1 MSKETYLV
9 KGMDCV
15 SCATS
20 IEKALKNIEGVK
32 DAKVS
37 YAAGKVFLEH
47 DGTVTKEDVK
57 KTVED
62 VGYFLDEEK
71 SDEHMSY
78 GMEMNHGEHSGH
90 DHAKMESEGQISLLK
105 KKFIIGAVV
114 SVVVLFLSFGGRTA
128 AFIPSQLSLII
139 MLLLAIPV
147 EFWVGKQFWRGM
159 YFEFK
164 NMRPGMD
171 SLVALGTGAA
181 FFFSVV
187 IVIMRL
193 VPQFSVSLLA
203 QFSPYFDA
211 AVVVITLI
219 ILGKYLEAR
228 AKGSASK
235 AIKKLLKLQA
245 KTAHHVDDKGNVHDM
260 DIAMV
265 KVGDVLLVKQG
276 EKVPVDGIIIEG
288 SASLDESMISGES
301 LPLDKKEGDKV
312 IGATIN
318 VSGLFKMKAV
328 KIGNETFLARIVK
341 VVEEAQASKA
351 PIQRLA
357 DKITGVFVPIV
368 IAIAVATFVIWMFFG
383 PRPRLSYS
391 IVNMVAV
398 LVVACPC
405 ALGLAT
411 PIAVIT
417 GTGKGAE
424 KGIIIRNAQALEVAG
439 KTNVV
444 VLDKTGTITSGQPV
458 VTDIVPHLSSGPE
471 FVLQIAASLGKN
483 TNHPLDLAVVRKA
496 ESLGIKSVMV
506 NDFQTV
512 PGKGIFG
519 TVGGK
524 KYYFGNKKLIS
535 DANIG
540 LDDIEK
546 IFIGL
551 EEGGKTALILADGS
565 GPKGIIGIADTI
577 KKGAKEAISRLKD
590 MGLDVWM
597 ITGDNEKTA
606 KYIAKDVGIENI
618 LAGVLPEQK
627 SLKIKE
633 LQQKGAIVAMV
644 GDGINDAPA
653 LTQADVGIAIGTG
666 TDIAIESAG
675 ITLASGDPAGIYKSI
690 MLSRKTLS
698 NIKQNLF
705 WAYAYNIILIP
716 VAAGVLF
723 PVFGILLNPILAGGA
738 MAFSS
743 LSVVLNSLRLK
754 RVQL

>member
-1 MSKETYLV
+1 MKKTFKV
-9 KGMDCV
+9 AGMDCV
-15 SCATS
+15 SCAKS
-20 IEKALKNIEGVK
+20 IERA
-32 DAKVS
+32 
-37 YAAGKVFLEH
+37 
-47 DGTVTKEDVK
+47 VK
-57 KTVED
+57 KVENVND
-62 VGYFLDEEK
+62 ANVSFASEK
-71 SDEHMSY
+71 MFVEYANDIDDKKIIEAVKNSGCSASPDGPNMETEHP
-78 GMEMNHGEHSGH
+78 EMDHSKMGHEGH
-90 DHAKMESEGQISLLK
+90 DHAKMESDSQISLLK
-105 KKFIIGAVV
+105 KKFIFGAFTSIIVM
-114 SVVVLFLSFGGRTA
+114 FLSFGGQA
-128 AFIPSQLSLII
+128 ATFIPSQLSLIL
-139 MLLLAIPV
+139 MLALAIPV

-159 YFEFK
+159 YYELK
-164 NMRPGMD
+164 NMSPGMD

-181 FFFSVV
+181 FLFSVAITV
-187 IVIMRL
+187 MRL
-193 VPQFSVSLLA
+193 VPQFSGFLLA
-203 QFSPYFDA
+203 KFDPYFDA
-211 AVVVITLI
+211 AVVVVTLI

-228 AKGSASK
+228 AKGSASE

-245 KTAHHVDDKGNVHDM
+245 KIAHHVDDRGNIHDM

-276 EKVPVDGIIIEG
+276 EKVPVDGVIVEG
-288 SASLDESMISGES
+288 EASLDESMVTGES
-301 LPLDKKEGDKV
+301 LPTDKKIGDKV

-318 VSGLFKMKAV
+318 KSGLFKMKAV
-328 KIGNETFLARIVK
+328 KVGNETFLAQIVK

-368 IAIAVATFVIWMFFG
+368 IAIAVGTFVAWMLLG
-383 PRPRLSYS
+383 PSPRLSYS

-417 GTGKGAE
+417 GTSNGAE

-444 VLDKTGTITSGQPV
+444 ILDKTGTITSGQPS

-471 FVLQIAASLGKN
+471 FVLQVAASLGKN

-496 ESLGIKSVMV
+496 ESLGIKFLMV
-506 NDFQTV
+506 NEFQII
-512 PGKGIFG
+512 PGKGISG

-524 KYYFGNKKLIS
+524 KYYFGNRKLIS

-546 IFIGL
+546 IVVSL
-551 EEGGKTALILADGS
+551 EEVGKTALILSDNK
-565 GPKGIIGIADTI
+565 GPKGVVGIADTV
-577 KKGAKEAISRLKD
+577 KKGAQKTVSQLKN
-590 MGLDVWM
+590 MGIAVWM
-597 ITGDNEKTA
+597 ITGDNERVA
-606 KYIAKDVGIENI
+606 RYIAKDVGIENI
-618 LAGVLPEQK
+618 LASILPEQK

-633 LQQKGAIVAMV
+633 LQKGGAVVAMV

-675 ITLASGDPAGIYKSI
+675 ITLVSGDPEGIYKAI
-690 MLSRKTLS
+690 TLSRKTLS

-716 VAAGVLF
+716 VATGVLF